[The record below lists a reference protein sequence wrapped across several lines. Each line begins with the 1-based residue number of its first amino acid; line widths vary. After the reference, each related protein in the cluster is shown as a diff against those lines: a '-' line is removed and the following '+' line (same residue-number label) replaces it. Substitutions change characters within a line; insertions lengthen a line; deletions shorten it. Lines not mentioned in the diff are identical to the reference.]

1 MRVAYNGS
9 ARLSLD
15 AIEHA
20 VHEAHEAITRND
32 QDSLTRAM
40 KAGDG
45 LIEIRAR
52 QLIGHGQWGDLYRRT
67 CGSVR
72 TAQIYVKLA
81 KARLFLKANAQSS
94 ACLSIDAALRFLRQ
108 HDGTSRPKTKKE
120 ATASGGARGQPH
132 PDPEAGALDEQRRG
146 GRRRAR
152 PDQSEAREQRFRSAR
167 HQHRTRGRAH
177 EAHRIVSRISRE
189 DRRGSGRPGRKRAHR

>member
-20 VHEAHEAITRND
+20 VHEAHEAITRNN

-52 QLIGHGQWGDLYRRT
+52 QLIRHGQWGDLYRRT

-72 TAQIYVKLA
+72 TVQIYVKLA
-81 KARLFLKANAQSS
+81 KARLFLEANAQSS

-120 ATASGGARGQPH
+120 ATASSASAALAVNLTQILKLALSTTSAE
-132 PDPEAGALDEQRRG
+132 EAGAAL
-146 GRRRAR
+146 GRLKAKLESNGFDLHDISIALGAE
-152 PDQSEAREQRFRSAR
+152 PMK
-167 HQHRTRGRAH
+167 RTA
-177 EAHRIVSRISRE
+177 
-189 DRRGSGRPGRKRAHR
+189 